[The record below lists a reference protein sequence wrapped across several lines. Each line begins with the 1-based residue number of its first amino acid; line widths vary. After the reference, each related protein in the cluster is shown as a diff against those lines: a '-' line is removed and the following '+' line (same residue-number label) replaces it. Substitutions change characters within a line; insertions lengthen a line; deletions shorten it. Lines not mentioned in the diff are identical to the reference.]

1 MIDVC
6 LGSCEMWEFRVGSG
20 GRRTDVVR
28 GEFDVLLIV
37 VRWNV
42 ERDIFIPV

>member
-1 MIDVC
+1 
-6 LGSCEMWEFRVGSG
+6 MWVADR
-20 GRRTDVVR
+20 VVR

-42 ERDIFIPV
+42 ERDIFIRV